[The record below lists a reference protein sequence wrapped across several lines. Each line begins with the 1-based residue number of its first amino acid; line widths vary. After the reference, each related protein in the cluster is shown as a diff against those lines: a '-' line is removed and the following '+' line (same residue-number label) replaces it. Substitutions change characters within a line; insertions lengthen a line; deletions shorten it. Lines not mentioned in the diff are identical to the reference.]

1 MNIFFRIN
9 FSGCILTSTHPYFLT
24 ILFSCFFGLLCNRRF
39 TSWMVNYVMLSY
51 PYGKTFPRNVSN
63 TLLNLCHKQ
72 ANEMPVN
79 VYHNYSMCM
88 CVCKPLHSTKPTNWM
103 LGHEHVQYMLGQ
115 VYIIYLLKDARP
127 SFSCLSYSVLY
138 PLLYS

>member
-39 TSWMVNYVMLSY
+39 TSWVVNYVMLSY
-51 PYGKTFPRNVSN
+51 PYGQTFPRNVSN

-88 CVCKPLHSTKPTNWM
+88 GVCKPLHSTKPTNWM
-103 LGHEHVQYMLGQ
+103 LGHGHIQYMLGQ

-127 SFSCLSYSVLY
+127 SF
-138 PLLYS
+138 LLPVIQCFVSSPV